1 VSDRGVKSAADAYVH
16 RLDGEFLC
24 DGLAL
29 IVQRLRELIHDS
41 PSHSQMVFLSSADDI
56 ICDLLEAV
64 DGGWPAIEEIAGDL
78 KT

>member
-1 VSDRGVKSAADAYVH
+1 VSGWEAKSAADAYVH

-41 PSHSQMVFLSSADDI
+41 QSHSRVVFLSSADDI
-56 ICDLLEAV
+56 ICDLLETV